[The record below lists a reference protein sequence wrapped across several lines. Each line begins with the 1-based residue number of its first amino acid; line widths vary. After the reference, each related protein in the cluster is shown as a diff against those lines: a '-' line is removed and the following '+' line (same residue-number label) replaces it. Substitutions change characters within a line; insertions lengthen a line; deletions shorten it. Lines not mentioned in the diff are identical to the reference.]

1 MGKDNDKCY
10 YVYAAKYRGIIVYI
24 GNGKENRL
32 HHCKTGSSHN
42 SLLNELCFRYKVLG
56 DEEVITD
63 TLESGL
69 TKEKAEEREAIY
81 IRRYHP
87 IGNSQLKTNAKRFPV
102 AFEVELRSVAS
113 ELGLL
118 YILDKVSFLA
128 DPYLLLTRLG
138 VTIETNRYNEH
149 IDYSSSV
156 CDISSIDGKDRLTI
170 KDVVFDGLLLL
181 EPAFAR
187 FRDTNVS
194 IRNTMPKCYQSE
206 GIKPYYYE
214 KCLDYA
220 NIEEIFY
227 SLGLRPITN
236 KHTNNGR
243 DGIPATRYL
252 VHEDD
257 GAYSLYEATIK
268 SVVMVERFDDYH
280 FAFNSMLRTKQKVT
294 KKAVEVW
301 NDVSGCKPKKPFFV

>member
-1 MGKDNDKCY
+1 MSKDNDKCY
-10 YVYAAKYRGIIVYI
+10 YVYAAKYRGIIVYV

-42 SLLNELCFRYKVLG
+42 FLLNELCFRHHVLG

-63 TLESGL
+63 ILESEL

-87 IGNSQLKTNAKRFPV
+87 IGNSQLKTNNKRFLV
-102 AFEVELRSVAS
+102 TFEDELRGVAAN
-113 ELGLL
+113 LGLL
-118 YILDKVSFLA
+118 YVLDKVTFLA

-138 VTIETNRYNEH
+138 VTIESNRYNDH
-149 IDYSSSV
+149 IDYNSSV
-156 CDISSIDGKDRLTI
+156 CDISNIGGQYRLTI
-170 KDVVFDGLLLL
+170 KDTVFSDLLLL
-181 EPAFAR
+181 EPSFAR
-187 FRDTNVS
+187 FRDINVS

-206 GIKPYYYE
+206 GIRPYYYE

-220 NIEEIFY
+220 KIEEIFY
-227 SLGLRPITN
+227 SLGLRPVAN

-301 NDVSGCKPKKPFFV
+301 NAVSGCKPKKPFFV